1 MWLKKVLKRI
11 ANKPKTN
18 KSATDGQVNTLRHK
32 PRLSRLD
39 RYLFWIEYRKR
50 IRQARMYLNSR
61 KQKSLE
67 KSDSG

>member
-1 MWLKKVLKRI
+1 MWLKKALKRI

-18 KSATDGQVNTLRHK
+18 KSATDGQVTTPRHK

-50 IRQARMYLNSR
+50 IRQARMFINAQ
-61 KQKSLE
+61 KKKSLE